1 MDGPRTTLGSD
12 QVDICILT
20 SQGGA
25 LFVDHTHV
33 FMTFGMSLKAFTIQL
48 ELNECMV
55 NTVYETSTSE
65 SPVDSL
71 H

>member
-1 MDGPRTTLGSD
+1 MDGSWKTLGND

-25 LFVDHTHV
+25 LFADLSHV
-33 FMTFGMSLKAFTIQL
+33 FMTFGMSLKAFTIWL
-48 ELNECMV
+48 ELNGCMAK
-55 NTVYETSTSE
+55 NICKTSTSE

>member
-1 MDGPRTTLGSD
+1 MDGPWKTLGNN
-12 QVDICILT
+12 QVDISILT

-25 LFVDHTHV
+25 LFAEHTHV

-55 NTVYETSTSE
+55 NNIYKTSTSE
-65 SPVDSL
+65 SPADSL